1 MKRFL
6 AAVCMTLS
14 AGLAQADLVYV
25 GSQGNQLRALRFD
38 ADSGKLDVIGPV
50 TEGLRPT
57 WTVAHL
63 QLPVLY
69 ATDDQPG
76 KEGAVVAFAIDR
88 VTGALRKLNEA
99 PSGGG
104 GATYLWLD
112 APAAG
117 AGGHSAAAGTL
128 LVANFGGGSASSIAV
143 RADGSLGGLT
153 STIKATGSGPHRR
166 QASPHAHSAAVD
178 PSGRYAL
185 VPDLGA
191 DRVFIYA
198 FDRASHTLSPDA
210 SRAYVAPPGSGP
222 RHLVFS
228 ADGRFVW
235 LLNELTAE
243 VTTLRWD
250 AQQGQLTPVQKQQ
263 TSSAGFDGTRSG
275 AEIRLSPDGRFVYV
289 EDRGERSLVAYRV
302 NANTGEL
309 SFVQRIATGGEVPW
323 AMSIHPSG
331 KWLLVAHQRSNSV
344 NVFSI
349 DQATGMLTS
358 TGISAEASSAVSIT
372 FVSDR

>member
-1 MKRFL
+1 MI
-6 AAVCMTLS
+6 LS

-38 ADSGKLDVIGPV
+38 ADSGKLSVIGPMA
-50 TEGLRPT
+50 EGLRPT
-57 WTVAHL
+57 WTVAHP

-76 KEGAVVAFAIDR
+76 KEGAVVAFAIHR
-88 VTGALRKLNEA
+88 ATGALRKLNEA
-99 PSGGG
+99 PSGGS

-112 APAAG
+112 APG
-117 AGGHSAAAGTL
+117 AGVASTL
-128 LVANFGGGSASSIAV
+128 LVANFGGGSAASIAV
-143 RADGSLGGLT
+143 RADGGLGVLT

-166 QASPHAHSAAVD
+166 QTSPHAHSAAVD

-198 FDRASHTLSPDA
+198 LDRANHTLAGDA

-250 AQQGQLTPVQKQQ
+250 AQQGQLTPVQTQQ
-263 TSSAGFDGTRSG
+263 TSSASFDGTRSG

-349 DQATGMLTS
+349 DKSTGLLTD
-358 TGISAEASSAVSIT
+358 TGISAEAPSAVSIT

>member
-1 MKRFL
+1 MKRL
-6 AAVCMTLS
+6 VAAVLMTLC

-25 GSQGNQLRALRFD
+25 GSQGNQIRALRFD
-38 ADSGKLDVIGPV
+38 ADSGKLAVIGPV
-50 TEGLRPT
+50 GEGLRPT
-57 WTVAHL
+57 WVVAHP

-69 ATDDQPG
+69 TTDDQPG

-88 VTGALRKLNEA
+88 ATGTLRKLNDA
-99 PSGGG
+99 PTGGN

-112 APAAG
+112 VP
-117 AGGHSAAAGTL
+117 SSTL
-128 LVANFGGGSASSIAV
+128 LAANFGGGSASSIAL
-143 RADGSLGGLT
+143 RADGSVGELV

-166 QASPHAHSAAVD
+166 QTSPHAHSAAVD

-198 FDRASHTLSPDA
+198 LDRATRTLSSLPQQPAASDA
-210 SRAYVAPPGSGP
+210 VRAYVAPPGSGP

-235 LLNELTAE
+235 LLNELSAE

-250 AQQGQLTPVQKQQ
+250 AQPGQLTPVQTQA
-263 TSSAGFDGTRSG
+263 TSSASLEGTRSG

-302 NANTGEL
+302 NAATGEL
-309 SFVQRIATGGEVPW
+309 SFLQRIPTGGEVPW

-349 DQATGMLTS
+349 DKASGLLTNTGV
-358 TGISAEASSAVSIT
+358 SAEAPSAVSLA
-372 FVSDR
+372 FVSER

>member
-1 MKRFL
+1 MI
-6 AAVCMTLS
+6 LS
-14 AGLAQADLVYV
+14 AGMAQADLVYV

-38 ADSGKLDVIGPV
+38 ADSGKLSVIGPV
-50 TEGLRPT
+50 AEGLRPT
-57 WTVAHL
+57 WTVAHP

-88 VTGALRKLNEA
+88 TTGALRKLNDA
-99 PSGGG
+99 PSGGN

-112 APAAG
+112 APATD
-117 AGGHSAAAGTL
+117 GHASAAGTL
-128 LVANFGGGSASSIAV
+128 LVANFGGGSAASIAV
-143 RADGSLGGLT
+143 RADGSLGGLA

-198 FDRASHTLSPDA
+198 LDRANHTLAGDA

-250 AQQGQLTPVQKQQ
+250 AQQGQLTPVQTQH
-263 TSSAGFDGTRSG
+263 TSSASFDGTRSG
-275 AEIRLSPDGRFVYV
+275 AEIRLSPDGHYLYV
-289 EDRGERSLVAYRV
+289 EDRGERSLVTYRV

-349 DQATGMLTS
+349 DKSTGLLAD
-358 TGISAEASSAVSIT
+358 TGISAEAPTAVSIT
-372 FVSDR
+372 FVSNR